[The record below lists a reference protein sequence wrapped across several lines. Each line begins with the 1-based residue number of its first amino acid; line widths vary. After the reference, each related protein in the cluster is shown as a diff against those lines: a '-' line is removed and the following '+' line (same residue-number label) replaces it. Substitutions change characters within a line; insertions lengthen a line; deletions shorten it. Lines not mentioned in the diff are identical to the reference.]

1 MTHQQRAN
9 PIQVLDDS
17 DISEDEDEDAQALT
31 TASVDPGRAP
41 RHYYEALTFDDY
53 KSWVQAYQSEI
64 DSLES
69 VGQLQVVPRPQNKEV
84 LPILELFTY
93 KYDGIT

>member
-1 MTHQQRAN
+1 MKEVEAERRAHLRCSLRRRHLTENLEHDYNETNNQQLNSTTHQHRIN

-41 RHYYEALTFDDY
+41 RHYYEALTFDDHE
-53 KSWVQAYQSEI
+53 SWVQA
-64 DSLES
+64 
-69 VGQLQVVPRPQNKEV
+69 
-84 LPILELFTY
+84 
-93 KYDGIT
+93 